1 MSTHEIKVWDI
12 VATAEVPA
20 CAGETLTRASVYRE
34 PNTLYYMLFPS
45 LEDLVTLEKAG
56 LFQSWEIKKAKKG
69 EKKIITA
76 FAHGEEYK

>member
-1 MSTHEIKVWDI
+1 M
-12 VATAEVPA
+12 EVT
-20 CAGETLTRASVYRE
+20 G
-34 PNTLYYMLFPS
+34 NFK
-45 LEDLVTLEKAG
+45 EKAG